1 MIWLHEDA
9 LRADHP
15 VFTRAPQGCTAW
27 FIWDENYLRT
37 VNYSFKR
44 LTFIYETLA
53 DLPVEIVRGPYLETL
68 ATLASYADNTLWVPD
83 TVNPQLTGVI
93 AELAKRFR
101 VNVVEDT
108 PFVHLR
114 KEPDLKRFFRYWKS
128 ARKPAMTP
136 GGTLGIE

>member
-15 VFTRAPQGCTAW
+15 VFAEAPRGCSAW
-27 FIWDENYLRT
+27 FIWDEDYLRT
-37 VNYSFKR
+37 ANYSFKR
-44 LTFIYETLA
+44 LTFIYETLVE
-53 DLPVEIVRGPYLETL
+53 LPVEIVRGPYLETL
-68 ATLASYADNTLWVPD
+68 ATLASHGGNTIWVPD
-83 TVNPQLTGVI
+83 TANIKLITVM
-93 AELAKRFR
+93 EDLAKRYQ

-128 ARKPAMTP
+128 ARKSAMSPSGALDT
-136 GGTLGIE
+136 E